1 MLVIMYMD
9 IEVGKLSKY
18 YETHKWFVLSLT
30 RYVPVHDFQFTSTPI
45 LSSGNTCFQLFCFG
59 SNVQNTF
66 KRLPNLSLSIS
77 WFTECY
83 TSFEKFFFLSWPRTL
98 NIYLFCRPWHKYVA
112 VGFFCLQIIEVSLLS
127 CKCLYLSRFQ
137 TIHRKIRVYKNKSQ
151 RKFVRRLNMWL
162 SARGTSRNSNY
173 ELQMPNRSSMKI

>member
-1 MLVIMYMD
+1 MKRISDLFYLSLVTFQCMTSNLRQHQFLAQATHVFSCFVSARMYRTLLSVFQTYRCLS
-9 IEVGKLSKY
+9 VGSQNAIHLSK
-18 YETHKWFVLSLT
+18 S
-30 RYVPVHDFQFTSTPI
+30 
-45 LSSGNTCFQLFCFG
+45 
-59 SNVQNTF
+59 
-66 KRLPNLSLSIS
+66 
-77 WFTECY
+77 
-83 TSFEKFFFLSWPRTL
+83 FFFLSWPRTL